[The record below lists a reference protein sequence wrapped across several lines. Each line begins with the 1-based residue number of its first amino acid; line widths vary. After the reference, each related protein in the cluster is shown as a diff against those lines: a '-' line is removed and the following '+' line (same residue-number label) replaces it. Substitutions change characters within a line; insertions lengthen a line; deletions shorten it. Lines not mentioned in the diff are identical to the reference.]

1 VMNMTH
7 RGEAV
12 DYLRSDGGLFGLM
25 GIPKKDRESPV
36 PLPPQGRRF
45 D

>member
-1 VMNMTH
+1 MNMTH
-7 RGEAV
+7 RGDAV
-12 DYLRSDGGLFGLM
+12 DYLRSEGGFFGLI

-36 PLPPQGRRF
+36 PLPPRGRRS